1 MSKNTS
7 PEAIE
12 KLFDHNGTYRFAR
25 WGRPIAP
32 VVFGVDDD
40 TLTAMKSAMATTV
53 GVAGQTLVETDPE
66 LGSNFMWFFCQEWNE
81 IMSVPDLEKL
91 VPNLDQTIVQLEQ
104 RNLNSHRVFAFDSDG
119 AIKLC
124 VMFVRIKGE
133 MVDVPVH
140 VLTTGE
146 TFQAMALWSPN
157 AFQDESP
164 IAIIQE
170 NNLCLVKP
178 EYAAIL
184 RASYDATMPAVAD
197 DASHALR
204 VSARALKLW
213 QDMQQ

>member
-1 MSKNTS
+1 MSKTTS
-7 PEAIE
+7 PETIE
-12 KLFDHNGTYRFAR
+12 KLFDHSGTYRFAR

-40 TLTAMKSAMATTV
+40 TLSAMKSAMATTV
-53 GVAGQTLVETDPE
+53 GVAGQTLAETDPE

-81 IMSVPDLEKL
+81 ILSVPDLEKL
-91 VPNLDQTIVQLEQ
+91 VPNLDQTIAQLEQ
-104 RNLNSHRVFAFDSDG
+104 RNLNSHRVFAFDNDG

-133 MVDVPVH
+133 MADVPVH

-164 IAIIQE
+164 IAIIRE

-184 RASYDATMPAVAD
+184 RASYDATMPAVAY